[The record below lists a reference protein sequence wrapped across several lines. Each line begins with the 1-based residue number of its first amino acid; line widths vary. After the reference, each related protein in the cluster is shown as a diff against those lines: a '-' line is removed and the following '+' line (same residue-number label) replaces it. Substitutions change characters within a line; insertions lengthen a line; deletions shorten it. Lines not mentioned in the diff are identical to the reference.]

1 MDHESPVTHKEIIV
15 MNQNKM
21 LGIVLLAIGAIAL
34 YFGFNATNAPMEEV
48 TEAFT
53 GKYSDQTMLYLIGGA
68 VAGVA
73 GLVMLFRK

>member
-34 YFGFNATNAPMEEV
+34 YFGFNATNAPMEEM

>member
-1 MDHESPVTHKEIIV
+1 MNNIKII
-15 MNQNKM
+15 
-21 LGIVLLAIGAIAL
+21 GIVLLVIGVIAL
-34 YFGFNATNAPMEEV
+34 YFGVNATNAPMEEM

-53 GKYSDQTMLYLIGGA
+53 GQYSDRTMTYLIGGA

>member
-1 MDHESPVTHKEIIV
+1 MD
-15 MNQNKM
+15 QNK
-21 LGIVLLAIGAIAL
+21 IIAFILLAIGAIAL

-53 GKYSDQTMLYLIGGA
+53 GRYSDQTMLYLIGGA
-68 VAGVA
+68 VAGIA